1 MHVFGVLYTVR
12 KGLLIKHVNNLLLQF
27 YRWDM
32 SLSADC
38 CTEAASRPPKEQLG
52 STALASRAR
61 SCCHRHLLHLML
73 RITDI
78 LMPNLIWKVEEL
90 DLDERQRNC
99 TIQPTQMCFHLL

>member
-38 CTEAASRPPKEQLG
+38 CSLASLVEAASRPPKEQLE
-52 STALASRAR
+52 SKHLP
-61 SCCHRHLLHLML
+61 LLHL
-73 RITDI
+73 
-78 LMPNLIWKVEEL
+78 EL
-90 DLDERQRNC
+90 DHVVIN
-99 TIQPTQMCFHLL
+99 IYYI